1 MLTSGLFFKV
11 VLNNDHFVVIFA
23 CSQVTLKYDWWH
35 KELLSKFAS
44 LLDTEMVHFH
54 SQISKSRSELEQK
67 SIEASSTSD
76 AVSLITYVQSLKRNM
91 KAWGKQVEVYRNGQN
106 ILERQRCV
114 GAIFIQSAA

>member
-1 MLTSGLFFKV
+1 MNHSNVCLQ
-11 VLNNDHFVVIFA
+11 DHFNV
-23 CSQVTLKYDWWH
+23 CLQVTLKYDWWH

-44 LLDTEMVHFH
+44 LLDNEMVHFH

-106 ILERQRCV
+106 ILERQR
-114 GAIFIQSAA
+114 